1 MIVYANGKVLA
12 TDTEG
17 DTQSIGVV
25 GVYQDE
31 LKTSDH
37 EQENILLKILKE
49 LKKNNLHMSLLT
61 DTNIKNS
68 DVGGGYD

>member
-25 GVYQDE
+25 GADQDE

-49 LKKNNLHMSLLT
+49 LKKNNLHMSILT
-61 DTNIKNS
+61 DTYIRDS
-68 DVGGGYD
+68 DMED

>member
-12 TDTEG
+12 TDTDG

-25 GVYQDE
+25 GAVQDE

-37 EQENILLKILKE
+37 EQENILSKILKE
-49 LKKNNLHMSLLT
+49 LKKNNLHMSILT
-61 DTNIKNS
+61 DTYIRDS
-68 DVGGGYD
+68 DMED

>member
-25 GVYQDE
+25 GTGQDE

-37 EQENILLKILKE
+37 EQENILSKILKE
-49 LKKNNLHMSLLT
+49 LKMNNLYMSLLT
-61 DTNIKNS
+61 DANIRNS
-68 DVGGGYD
+68 DVEV